1 MNSRCLLKEFER
13 GIHLSCGSDARKA
26 GERNRVGECQRGNG
40 SRTLAQATILMSLF
54 CMFFL
59 DVIVSLVSCSYS
71 SEIGVD
77 DHIQICNLIFE
88 IS

>member
-40 SRTLAQATILMSLF
+40 SRTLAQATLLIALF
-54 CMFFL
+54 CMYPDDFFL
-59 DVIVSLVSCSYS
+59 DVIVSFVFLFIRDRCGRSHP
-71 SEIGVD
+71 D
-77 DHIQICNLIFE
+77 L
-88 IS
+88 